1 MIINYLIVENF
12 KSFKER
18 TFFDLEVKQKE
29 QNIILIEALNGIGKT
44 SFLQAMNIVF
54 FGLGKVTLINISLM
68 AMKEKNDSRS

>member
-54 FGLGKVTLINISLM
+54 FWTWES
-68 AMKEKNDSRS
+68 